1 MRRGLAQEQSIAGY
15 PAARSGLSSNTL
27 APSMLV
33 GGRAAAALATQSRPD
48 GIRASSQPLKST
60 PASSG
65 SRALPCE
72 VEQMVA
78 MLDQRV
84 THATQAEEAR
94 LRMLSDQTQRLVE
107 GLQAMRVA
115 REIHEERRLKEI
127 RMMENN
133 LQLDLQSARQA
144 RKEIECRAEDLAS
157 SRLEELGNEMR
168 RERLAHESV
177 QEEYTREIGEEV
189 RRLTAI
195 LEDQHKTRTEYG
207 DRIVSSLEAEFGKVQ
222 QAILDEERQRYEAE
236 GTMLRMVEDMCSGMR
251 GEIQQERDERE
262 AVQAKLLT
270 LLEDTCHRIESSFSP
285 NATPYATTLPLIS
298 SGTGRLV

>member
-1 MRRGLAQEQSIAGY
+1 
-15 PAARSGLSSNTL
+15 
-27 APSMLV
+27 
-33 GGRAAAALATQSRPD
+33 
-48 GIRASSQPLKST
+48 
-60 PASSG
+60 
-65 SRALPCE
+65 
-72 VEQMVA
+72 MVT

-94 LRMLSDQTQRLVE
+94 LRMLADQTQRLVE

-157 SRLEELGNEMR
+157 NRLSELGDELR

-195 LEDQHKTRTEYG
+195 LEDQHRTRTEYG
-207 DRIVSSLEAEFGKVQ
+207 DRIVTSLEGEFGKVQ
-222 QAILDEERQRYEAE
+222 QSILDEERRRYEAE

-251 GEIQQERDERE
+251 GEIQQERTERE

-270 LLEDTCHRIESSFSP
+270 LLEDTCNRIETSFSSPAPTYASSFAAS
-285 NATPYATTLPLIS
+285 LPLIPP
-298 SGTGRLV
+298 GAGRLV

>member
-1 MRRGLAQEQSIAGY
+1 
-15 PAARSGLSSNTL
+15 
-27 APSMLV
+27 
-33 GGRAAAALATQSRPD
+33 
-48 GIRASSQPLKST
+48 
-60 PASSG
+60 
-65 SRALPCE
+65 
-72 VEQMVA
+72 MVA

-94 LRMLSDQTQRLVE
+94 LRMLADQTQRLLE

-144 RKEIECRAEDLAS
+144 RKEIETRAEDLAS
-157 SRLEELGNEMR
+157 SRIAELGDELR

-207 DRIVSSLEAEFGKVQ
+207 DRIVASLEGEFVKVQ
-222 QAILDEERQRYEAE
+222 QAVHDEERRRYEAE

-251 GEIQQERDERE
+251 GEIQQERNERE
-262 AVQAKLLT
+262 AVQGKLLT
-270 LLEDTCHRIESSFSP
+270 LLEDTCNRIETSFSP
-285 NATPYATTLPLIS
+285 TAPHYAVPFSASLPLIS
-298 SGTGRLV
+298 SGTGTGRLV